1 VQPGAVVVVSGPLG
15 PWAAGPELAA
25 RLPYPVVVAEPVAD
39 RPPYAVGWLATAARQ
54 LLAAPPLAA
63 ASAAPLLLVAHGT
76 AGPLLPALART
87 QRAAGRRVGGYVF
100 ADAALP
106 RPGAPSHLDL
116 LRAADGAAADAVHD
130 GLHDGDGGSW
140 PPDAA
145 HPGDHDFWT
154 ERLPPAPDWPDAPCA
169 YLHTGAAVPGIGP
182 ADFWARSA
190 AARGWPVRT
199 VAGGED
205 VAAALAGT
213 IAALPG

>member
-1 VQPGAVVVVSGPLG
+1 MQPGAVVVVSGPLG
-15 PWAAGPELAA
+15 PWAAGPLLAE
-25 RLPYPVVVAEPVAD
+25 RLPYPVVVAEPVAE
-39 RPPYAVGWLATAARQ
+39 RPPYAVGWLATAAQQ
-54 LLAAPPLAA
+54 LLAAAPP
-63 ASAAPLLLVAHGT
+63 APLLLVAHGT

-116 LRAADGAAADAVHD
+116 LRAADGAAADTVHD
-130 GLHDGDGGSW
+130 TLHDGGSW

-154 ERLPPAPDWPDAPCA
+154 ERLPAAPDWPDAPCA

-199 VAGGED
+199 VGDGED
-205 VAAALAGT
+205 VADALAGT
-213 IAALPG
+213 IATLPG

>member
-1 VQPGAVVVVSGPLG
+1 MQPGAVVVVSGPLG
-15 PWAAGPELAA
+15 PWAAGPQLAEH
-25 RLPYPVVVAEPVAD
+25 LPHPVVLAEPVAD

-54 LLAAPPLAA
+54 LLAAAP
-63 ASAAPLLLVAHGT
+63 SAPLLLVAHGT

-106 RPGAPSHLDL
+106 RPGGPSHLDL

-130 GLHDGDGGSW
+130 TLHDGGSW

-154 ERLPPAPDWPDAPCA
+154 ERLPTAPDWPDAPCA
-169 YLHTGAAVPGIGP
+169 YLHTGAAVAGIGP
-182 ADFWARSA
+182 AGFWARSA

-199 VAGGED
+199 VADGED
-205 VAAALAGT
+205 VAVVLADT

>member
-1 VQPGAVVVVSGPLG
+1 MQPGAVVVVSGPLG
-15 PWAAGPELAA
+15 PWAAGRRLAEYD
-25 RLPYPVVVAEPVAD
+25 RLPHPVVVAEPVAE
-39 RPPYAVGWLATAARQ
+39 RPPYAVAWLATAARR
-54 LLAAPPLAA
+54 LLAAAPP
-63 ASAAPLLLVAHGT
+63 APLLLLAHGT

-87 QRAAGRRVGGYVF
+87 QKAAGRRVGGYVF

-106 RPGAPSHLDL
+106 RAGSPSHLDL
-116 LRAADGAAADAVHD
+116 LRAADGATADAVHD
-130 GLHDGDGGSW
+130 ALHADGGSW
-140 PPDAA
+140 PPEAA

-169 YLHTGAAVPGIGP
+169 YLRTDADVPGIGP

-199 VAGGED
+199 VPDGDA
-205 VAAALAGT
+205 VAAALAEV